1 MNLHDAAA
9 LLALG
14 DRALVVRDVEAH
26 IDEVR
31 PDVSALWRDLL
42 RE

>member
-1 MNLHDAAA
+1 

-26 IDEVR
+26 TYEVR
-31 PDVSALWRDLL
+31 PDVCALWRDLL